1 MITKSKVAKIAAG
14 LVGFAFVFSFA
25 FTTNA
30 QTTASLEAQIQALLA
45 QIAQLQGQISGSS
58 SHTFNV
64 DLTVGSTGAD
74 VTALQ
79 QILVSK
85 GFLTMPAGVAMGTFG
100 PLTKSA
106 VAAWQASVGLPS
118 TGYVGPLSRAKLN
131 ASATT
136 GGSTGSTGGTTGST
150 VNLSGTDGNIS
161 DVQTLSQYSNEEIGD
176 DQSDVKVL
184 GFEVEA
190 STDGDILLKS
200 VKLSFDPTGNTGSDN
215 LDDYIDSVDVWMGS
229 KKIGSADAEDFS
241 QGNNDIYTKTIN
253 FGGGAVVKSDQTE
266 KFYVS
271 VNAVNNLDSGDI
283 SGDSWTIGVD
293 SIRFEDGSGV
303 VTTES
308 TEGDLPISGV
318 GMNFVSFST
327 AANTELKIS
336 TASDSP
342 DAGIVVIDE
351 SDTTDDVV
359 LLTGKLRLDGD
370 SDILIDEFPV
380 TFTTVG
386 GSDVDE
392 VTSSV
397 KLILDGEEYTES
409 VSTSGVLTATVTF
422 DNLDFNMNAGDT
434 VEFSV
439 LADINDINAG
449 TLDEGDTLV
458 ASVTSTN
465 RDYIDAENSE
475 GDQLSDSTEKSGTA
489 TGEAQE
495 FRTNGIVL
503 DLVSTDTDKAEG
515 TSSNDDLGT
524 FTIRFKVTAVGDTV
538 YVSTLADATLSGVTT
553 GKTSILVDRAGTATV
568 GGTSVTITNLTD
580 TDTNAAGL
588 YTIEEGDSETFEITT
603 TVQLPTAG
611 LAGQFRAVLG
621 GVSWDTDS
629 TDATPDN
636 AYTSNLDDFKT
647 SYIGLN

>member
-1 MITKSKVAKIAAG
+1 
-14 LVGFAFVFSFA
+14 
-25 FTTNA
+25 
-30 QTTASLEAQIQALLA
+30 
-45 QIAQLQGQISGSS
+45 
-58 SHTFNV
+58 
-64 DLTVGSTGAD
+64 
-74 VTALQ
+74 
-79 QILVSK
+79 
-85 GFLTMPAGVAMGTFG
+85 
-100 PLTKSA
+100 
-106 VAAWQASVGLPS
+106 
-118 TGYVGPLSRAKLN
+118 
-131 ASATT
+131 
-136 GGSTGSTGGTTGST
+136 
-150 VNLSGTDGNIS
+150 
-161 DVQTLSQYSNEEIGD
+161 
-176 DQSDVKVL
+176 
-184 GFEVEA
+184 
-190 STDGDILLKS
+190 
-200 VKLSFDPTGNTGSDN
+200 
-215 LDDYIDSVDVWMGS
+215 
-229 KKIGSADAEDFS
+229 
-241 QGNNDIYTKTIN
+241 
-253 FGGGAVVKSDQTE
+253 
-266 KFYVS
+266 
-271 VNAVNNLDSGDI
+271 
-283 SGDSWTIGVD
+283 
-293 SIRFEDGSGV
+293 
-303 VTTES
+303 
-308 TEGDLPISGV
+308 
-318 GMNFVSFST
+318 MNFVSFST

-588 YTIEEGDSETFEITT
+588 YTIEEGDSETSEITT

-611 LAGQFRAVLG
+611 LAGQFQL
-621 GVSWDTDS
+621 
-629 TDATPDN
+629 
-636 AYTSNLDDFKT
+636 
-647 SYIGLN
+647 